1 MALALPFIIGLG
13 LVIFVLT
20 NIIFFMWAE
29 FKIAA
34 RVADRYGPMET
45 GRFHGWLQPVADIA
59 KFLNKEDIVPAR
71 ADKLVFRIA
80 PFVGFVPMAMTLV
93 AIPYTYQLMVRNL
106 DIGVF
111 YVIALSSFTF
121 VSMIMGGWASNN
133 KYSLLGAFR
142 AAGQLISYEL
152 PLGLAIAGVVLLSAT
167 LNLAGIV
174 GNQTVWNIVL
184 QPIGF
189 LVFMVAMQA
198 ELQRSPFDLATAES
212 ELVAGY
218 SVEYSGM
225 RFALF
230 QVGEFFGLWALAC
243 LAVILFLGGWHGP
256 VLPGI
261 VWFFIKFYAI
271 FIFLAFSRVSVPRV
285 RPDQLMAV
293 GWKVLLPSALANIF
307 LTATLIVL
315 VPHYKLPLAIIE
327 FIILFAALYF
337 MRRAL
342 K

>member
-1 MALALPFIIGLG
+1 MAIALPFLFGLG
-13 LVIFVLT
+13 LVIFVLI

-29 FKIAA
+29 FKIAG
-34 RVADRYGPMET
+34 RVVDRYGPMET

-59 KFLNKEDIVPAR
+59 KFLNKEDIIPAQ
-71 ADKLVFRIA
+71 ADKLVFKVA
-80 PFVGFVPMAMTLV
+80 PFVGFIPMVMTLV
-93 AIPYTYQLMVRNL
+93 TIPYTYSLFVRNL
-106 DIGVF
+106 DIGAF
-111 YVIALSSFTF
+111 FIIALSSFTF
-121 VSMIMGGWASNN
+121 VSLIMGGWASSN

-142 AAGQLISYEL
+142 AAGQLLSYEL
-152 PLGLAIAGVVLLSAT
+152 PLGLAIAGVVMLSAT
-167 LNLAGIV
+167 LNLTGIV
-174 GNQTVWNIVL
+174 ANQTVWNIVL

-198 ELQRSPFDLATAES
+198 ELQRSPFDLAVAES

-243 LAVILFLGGWHGP
+243 LTVIMFLGGWKGP
-256 VLPGI
+256 FLPPV

-271 FIFLAFSRVSVPRV
+271 FVFLAFSRVSVPRV
-285 RPDQLMAV
+285 RPDQLMTL
-293 GWKVLLPSALANIF
+293 GWKILLPAGLANIF
-307 LTATLIVL
+307 VTSILIVL
-315 VPHYKLPLAIIE
+315 VPNYKLPLAISG
-327 FIILFAALYF
+327 FAILITALILI
-337 MRRAL
+337 RRAL

>member
-1 MALALPFIIGLG
+1 MAIALPFLIALG

-20 NIIFFMWAE
+20 NIVFFMWAE
-29 FKIAA
+29 FKLAG
-34 RVADRYGPMET
+34 RVADRFGPMET
-45 GRFHGWLQPVADIA
+45 GRFHGWLQPVADIL
-59 KFLNKEDIVPAR
+59 KFLNKEDIVPAG
-71 ADKLVFRIA
+71 ADKLIFRIA
-80 PFVGFVPMAMTLV
+80 PFVGFIPVVMVLV
-93 AIPYTYQLMVRNL
+93 AIPYTDKLMVRNL

-111 YVIALSSFTF
+111 FVIALSSFTF
-121 VSMIMGGWASNN
+121 VSMVMGGWASGN

-142 AAGQLISYEL
+142 AAGMLLSYEL
-152 PLGLAIAGVVLLSAT
+152 PLGLAIAGVVMLSAT
-167 LNLAGIV
+167 LSLTGIV
-174 GNQTVWNIVL
+174 QHQVIWNIAL

-198 ELQRSPFDLATAES
+198 ELQRSPFDLAVAES

-230 QVGEFFGLWALAC
+230 QVGEFFGLWALASM
-243 LAVILFLGGWHGP
+243 AVILFLGGWHGP
-256 VLPGI
+256 VLPGV

-271 FIFLAFSRVSVPRV
+271 FVFLAFSRVSVPRV
-285 RPDQLMAV
+285 RPDQLMAL
-293 GWKVLLPSALANIF
+293 GWKVLLPSALVNIF
-307 LTATLIVL
+307 ITATLIVL
-315 VPHYKLPLAIIE
+315 VPHYQLPLAVCE
-327 FIILFAALYF
+327 FVIVGAALFF